1 MIQKINREISPEEE
15 NFLRG
20 LIKNTLR
27 EGRKIFIERSS
38 LIAKSELNYNEEFEG
53 FEKVKSELERVTLHL
68 IKISE
73 NYLYW
78 PIVNIKDYRFK
89 IADIGILFI
98 DSSLDIHLRICFQV
112 IYGGNELTP
121 LEKIVPSGKILSWS
135 LYKLLSYEYRNVPF
149 PSHFISSRKDSII
162 DVFEDKLKKKAGDI
176 TVEDLCNNFQLV
188 LKGRRC
194 GKRTATSLLHY
205 LRDDLRI
212 PEDII
217 DVGNC
222 YSLYEK

>member
-1 MIQKINREISPEEE
+1 MIQKINREISLEEE

-38 LIAKSELNYNEEFEG
+38 LVAKSELNYNEEFEG
-53 FEKVKSELERVTLHL
+53 FEKVKSDVERITLHL

-78 PIVNIKDYRFK
+78 PIINVKDYRFK

-121 LEKIVPSGKILSWS
+121 LEKAVPSGKILSWS
-135 LYKLLSYEYRNVPF
+135 LYKLFNYEYKNVPF
-149 PSHFISSRKDSII
+149 PSYFIGSKGDSII
-162 DVFEDKLKKKAGDI
+162 NVFKDKLKKKAENI
-176 TVEDLCNNFQLV
+176 TVEDLCNNLQLV
-188 LKGRRC
+188 LKGHRC
-194 GKRTATSLLHY
+194 GKKTAMSLFHY

-212 PEDII
+212 PENII
-217 DVGNC
+217 NVGDC
-222 YSLYEK
+222 YFLYEE

>member
-1 MIQKINREISPEEE
+1 MIQKINREISLEEE

-53 FEKVKSELERVTLHL
+53 FEKVKSDVERITLHL

-78 PIVNIKDYRFK
+78 PIINVKDYRFK

-112 IYGGNELTP
+112 IYGGDELTP

-135 LYKLLSYEYRNVPF
+135 LYKLLNYEYRNVPF
-149 PSHFISSRKDSII
+149 PSHFISSKRDSII
-162 DVFEDKLKKKAGDI
+162 DVFEDKLKKKAEDI

-188 LKGRRC
+188 LKGRMC
-194 GKRTATSLLHY
+194 GKKTTMSLLHY

-212 PEDII
+212 PENII
-217 DVGNC
+217 NVGNC
-222 YSLYEK
+222 HFLYEE

>member
-1 MIQKINREISPEEE
+1 MIQKINREISSEEE

-20 LIKNTLR
+20 LIKNTLK
-27 EGRKIFIERSS
+27 EGRKIFIERSN

-53 FEKVKSELERVTLHL
+53 FEKVKSDVERIALHL

-78 PIVNIKDYRFK
+78 PIINVKDYKFK

-121 LEKIVPSGKILSWS
+121 LEKAVPSGKILSWS
-135 LYKLLSYEYRNVPF
+135 LYKLFNYEYKNVPF
-149 PSHFISSRKDSII
+149 PSYFVGSKGDSII
-162 DVFEDKLKKKAGDI
+162 NVFKDKLKKKTENI

-194 GKRTATSLLHY
+194 GKKTAMSLFHY

-212 PEDII
+212 PENII
-217 DVGNC
+217 NVGDC
-222 YSLYEK
+222 YFLYEE